1 MFPNCNQNC
10 PRSSDFAIPSGT
22 RYRTPRVSA
31 REWHSLP
38 AVDAYCDACAARP
51 RNDHS
56 VCNVVEA
63 GLAYDTFSWFRQHN
77 SILWIATRN
86 TRRMGLIKL
95 IRLIPSPGITQTQ
108 IGNAGTNQENNYTG
122 IVLLTMIYNPSGASH
137 SSTKSTNV
145 QTLNTRWVF
154 TLRDLFIAVLKCFK
168 TRVYFLRKRL

>member
-1 MFPNCNQNC
+1 
-10 PRSSDFAIPSGT
+10 
-22 RYRTPRVSA
+22 
-31 REWHSLP
+31 
-38 AVDAYCDACAARP
+38 
-51 RNDHS
+51 
-56 VCNVVEA
+56 
-63 GLAYDTFSWFRQHN
+63 
-77 SILWIATRN
+77 
-86 TRRMGLIKL
+86 MGLIKL

-154 TLRDLFIAVLKCFK
+154 TLRYLFIAVLKCFK